1 MNYYCDIHLRPDPD
15 FVSAILLN
23 ALFSKLHRFLTEH
36 PALSIGVSFP
46 GYSIKSLT
54 LGSQMRLHGNKADIS
69 ALQNATWLTGM
80 QDHVDCTAV
89 TPVPAS
95 SQHMQVR
102 RVQAKSSP
110 ERLARRYAKRHKVS
124 ETDALRIYQAVRPE
138 KLRLPFLTL
147 NSDSTG
153 QRFILFI
160 EQSAPQPDAVS
171 GSFNRYGL
179 SQTATVPWF

>member
-1 MNYYCDIHLRPDPD
+1 MNYYCDIQLRADPD
-15 FVSAILLN
+15 FVPAILLN

-36 PALSIGVSFP
+36 PDLNIGVSFP
-46 GYSIKSLT
+46 GYSTKPRT
-54 LGSQMRLHGNKADIS
+54 LGSQMRLHGNQADIS

-102 RVQAKSSP
+102 RMQTKSSP
-110 ERLARRYAKRHKVS
+110 ERLARRYSKRHQVS
-124 ETDALRIYQAVRPE
+124 EADALRIYQTVKPG
-138 KLRLPFLTL
+138 KLPLPFLTL

-160 EQSAPQPDAVS
+160 EQSASQPDAVS

-179 SQTATVPWF
+179 SQMATVPWF